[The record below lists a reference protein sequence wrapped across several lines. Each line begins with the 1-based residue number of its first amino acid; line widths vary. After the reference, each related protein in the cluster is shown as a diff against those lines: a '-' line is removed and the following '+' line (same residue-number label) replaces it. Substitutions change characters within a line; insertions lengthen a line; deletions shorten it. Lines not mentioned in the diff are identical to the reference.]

1 VAVFAGK
8 SKEIKAKRTMK
19 IERLIVG
26 GVALLIG
33 LVLGWMGRGVATY
46 NIHAAQVATYDDWR
60 VACPAAETKDG
71 SCELSSDLVDRNQP
85 NSSALARMSI
95 TTDKDGKQVVGFTL
109 PFGVALEAGMGL
121 RIGKEPVKVYQYRTC
136 NQVGCI
142 AVTPFDNNLQTA
154 LKGADD
160 ASVMFAGLDGKPQGV
175 PVSFKGYQKSLGA
188 WRAAEDR
195 RHSWFWRLFS

>member
-1 VAVFAGK
+1 
-8 SKEIKAKRTMK
+8 MK

-26 GVALLIG
+26 GVALLVG

-46 NIHAAQVATYDDWR
+46 NIHAAQIATYDDWR
-60 VACPAAETKDG
+60 VACPAADSKDAT
-71 SCELSSDLVDRNQP
+71 CELSSDLVDRNQP
-85 NSSALARMSI
+85 NASALARMSI
-95 TTDKDGKQVVGFTL
+95 TTDKDGKQIVGFTL

-121 RIGKEPVKVYQYRTC
+121 RIGKDPVKVYQYRTC

-142 AVTPFDNNLQTA
+142 AVTPFDDNLQTA